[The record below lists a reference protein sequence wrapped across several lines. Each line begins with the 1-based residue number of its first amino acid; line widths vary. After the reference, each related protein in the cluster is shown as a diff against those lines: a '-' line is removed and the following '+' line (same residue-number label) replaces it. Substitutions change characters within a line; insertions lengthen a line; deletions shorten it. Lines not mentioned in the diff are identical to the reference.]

1 MAIEQNGTYSPSER
15 IVSPGVF
22 TREIDQTFLAQGVA
36 AIGGVVVAPF
46 PKGPGF
52 SPTVVTSEGDLET
65 VFGAA
70 DGTLYGPVTAQQ
82 YIRQQGQVT
91 VVRVGGLAGYNQK
104 KALLVTATPGQYGRF
119 QETASVSGSLLDATL
134 YPNSAADSVF
144 NITGS
149 VQVTFGNGFYA
160 GETIEIGTIKLR
172 TFAMPAGGL
181 YGAVTASDGCLDYFT
196 ATASAANAPFSITGT
211 APWNGVT
218 FWTGSVLTVRRV
230 PGDCD
235 FELEI
240 EGMLTGSFGA
250 FNPNAFVAGTGS
262 VEDGCGSSSLLPGAD
277 SVLLAV
283 LANTAYD
290 RSQNL
295 YGFSGSLLT
304 TSSAASVT
312 ADFSL
317 ALNTI
322 YTDGTGNN
330 ASSSYGTYQFSL
342 DQESNKYITNVFGT
356 DPKAGYYPVAAGQK
370 IEAAYTYKNFK
381 HKTKTIIDQMLTS
394 GSWKITVATR
404 DALDF
409 EDGIEPSEGTST
421 FDLTNAYTPFIRSQL
436 IAAFT
441 GSGISSSAAY
451 DLFKVHT
458 LTDGTSANTQYKIE
472 ISNVRSPG
480 SVPGTSYGS
489 FTLAVRSYTDTDAK
503 PIYLERF
510 DNLSLD
516 VNSSNYIARRI
527 GDTYNYIDFNGKI
540 LEFGDFPQ
548 KSKYI
553 RVEMAVSPWPID
565 AIPYGFG
572 PYAAP
577 IGGDYARLGK
587 VPAMQYTSASVYNL
601 QPGRYASGIVF
612 QPAPAQADAALTAL
626 YPNGTSVGPEL
637 DNKQYFAPIPQGASV
652 GANVAFDLEAVCGVS
667 PLYVVSQES
676 TNVKK
681 RRFVL
686 GFQGGFDGQ
695 SPSVPMLIGNDILPT
710 NQQGLDC
717 STSTSRGTYAYKQA
731 VSALSNA
738 DEFDFNLIT
747 TPGINYS
754 NHSYVASAVIDMCER
769 RGDSFYIMDI
779 APNQTA
785 GAAAIQTVVDLA
797 GQFDTN
803 YAATY
808 YPWVKIT
815 ETNSNKVMPVPPS
828 VVMMSVYAANDKVS
842 AEWFAPAGL
851 NRGGIP
857 TAVSVAD
864 RLTHTE
870 RDTLYEGHV
879 NPIASFP
886 GQGVVAWGQK
896 TLQRNPSALDR
907 VNVRRL
913 LIALK
918 KFIASSSRFLVFEQ
932 NVATTRQRF
941 LNIVNPY
948 LESVQQRSGVYA
960 FKVVMDDS
968 NNTPDLV
975 DRGILYGQI
984 YIQPTRTAEM
994 IVLDFNVLPT
1004 GATFPG
1010 A

>member
-1 MAIEQNGTYSPSER
+1 
-15 IVSPGVF
+15 
-22 TREIDQTFLAQGVA
+22 
-36 AIGGVVVAPF
+36 
-46 PKGPGF
+46 
-52 SPTVVTSEGDLET
+52 
-65 VFGAA
+65 
-70 DGTLYGPVTAQQ
+70 
-82 YIRQQGQVT
+82 
-91 VVRVGGLAGYNQK
+91 
-104 KALLVTATPGQYGRF
+104 
-119 QETASVSGSLLDATL
+119 
-134 YPNSAADSVF
+134 
-144 NITGS
+144 
-149 VQVTFGNGFYA
+149 
-160 GETIEIGTIKLR
+160 
-172 TFAMPAGGL
+172 
-181 YGAVTASDGCLDYFT
+181 
-196 ATASAANAPFSITGT
+196 
-211 APWNGVT
+211 
-218 FWTGSVLTVRRV
+218 
-230 PGDCD
+230 
-235 FELEI
+235 
-240 EGMLTGSFGA
+240 
-250 FNPNAFVAGTGS
+250 
-262 VEDGCGSSSLLPGAD
+262 
-277 SVLLAV
+277 
-283 LANTAYD
+283 
-290 RSQNL
+290 
-295 YGFSGSLLT
+295 
-304 TSSAASVT
+304 
-312 ADFSL
+312 L

-322 YTDGTGNN
+322 YTDGSGNT

-342 DQESNKYITNVFGT
+342 DEESNKYITNVFGT
-356 DPKAGYYPVAAGQK
+356 DPKAGYVPVAAGQK

-381 HKTKTIIDQMLTS
+381 HRTKTIINQMLAS
-394 GSWKITVATR
+394 GSWKIAIFSR
-404 DALDF
+404 DAMDF
-409 EDGIEPSEGTST
+409 EDGIEPADGTSA

-441 GSGISSSAAY
+441 GSGVSSSAAY

-458 LTDGTSANTQYKIE
+458 LTDGTAANTAYKLE
-472 ISNVRSPG
+472 ISNVKSPG

-489 FTLAVRSYTDTDAK
+489 FTLAVRSYSDTDLK
-503 PIYLERF
+503 PVYLERF
-510 DNLSLD
+510 DNLNLD
-516 VNSSNYIARRI
+516 VNSANYVARRI

-548 KSKYI
+548 KSKYV
-553 RVEMAVSPWPID
+553 RVEMATAPWPVD

-572 PYAAP
+572 PYATP
-577 IGGDYARLGK
+577 VGGDYARLGK
-587 VPAMQYTSASVYNL
+587 IPAMQYCSASAYLL
-601 QPGRYASGIVF
+601 QPGRYASGVVF
-612 QPAPAQADAALTAL
+612 QPAPAQADADLAAL
-626 YPNGTSVGPEL
+626 YPNGSSVGPEL
-637 DNKQYFAPIPQGASV
+637 DNKQYFAPVPQGSAV
-652 GANVAFDLEAVCGVS
+652 GANVAFDLETYCGVS
-667 PLYVVSQES
+667 PLYVASQEN

-695 SPSVPMLIGNDILPT
+695 SPSVPVLIGNDILPT

-717 STSTSRGTYAYKQA
+717 STSTSRGTYAYRQSIA
-731 VSALSNA
+731 ALSNA

-747 TPGINYS
+747 VPGINYED
-754 NHSYVASAVIDMCER
+754 HAYVATSIVDMCER
-769 RGDSFYIMDI
+769 RGDAFYIMDI

-785 GAAAIQTVVDLA
+785 GATAIQNVVDLA

-808 YPWVKIT
+808 YPWVKVT
-815 ETNSNKVMPVPPS
+815 ETNSNKIMNVPPS
-828 VVMMSVYAANDKVS
+828 VVMMGVYAANDKVA

-879 NPIASFP
+879 NPIAAFP

-994 IVLDFNVLPT
+994 IVLDFNVLPS
-1004 GATFPG
+1004 GAVFPS

>member
-1 MAIEQNGTYSPSER
+1 MAIEQNGNYSPSER

-22 TREIDQTFLAQGVA
+22 TKEVDQSFLAQGVA

-52 SPTVVTSEGDLET
+52 SPTVVNSEGDLT
-65 VFGAA
+65 SIFGDA
-70 DGTLYGPVTAQQ
+70 DGTLYGPITAQQ
-82 YIRQQGQVT
+82 YLRQQGQVT

-104 KALLVTATPGQYGRF
+104 QGLFVTALPGQYARF
-119 QETASVSGSLLDATL
+119 VETGSVSGSLLDSTL
-134 YPNSAADSVF
+134 YPNSSVDHEF
-144 NITGS
+144 YITGS
-149 VQVTFGNGFYA
+149 VSVTFDSGYYE
-160 GETIEIGTIKLR
+160 GETIEIGTLQVKTWKR
-172 TFAMPAGGL
+172 TSTML
-181 YGAVTASDGCLDYFT
+181 YGASTASGDCLDTFV
-196 ATASAANAPFSITGT
+196 ATASFENTPITIIGS
-211 APWNGVT
+211 APWNGVK
-218 FWTGSVLTVRRV
+218 VQQLTIRRV
-230 PGDCD
+230 PGACD

-240 EGMLTGSFGA
+240 EAILSGSYGP
-250 FNPNAFVAGTGS
+250 FNPNAFTAGTIS
-262 VEDGCGSSSLLPGAD
+262 SEDGCGSASAIPARD
-277 SVLLAV
+277 EVVLAV

-290 RSQNL
+290 RGQNL
-295 YGFSGSLLT
+295 YGFSGSLLY
-304 TSSAASVT
+304 TSSAAAVT
-312 ADFSL
+312 TDFSL

-322 YTDGTGNN
+322 YTDGSGNT
-330 ASSSYGTYQFSL
+330 ASSSYGTYRFSL
-342 DQESNKYITNVFGT
+342 DEESNSYITNVFGT
-356 DPKAGYYPVAAGQK
+356 DPKAGFVPVAAGQK

-381 HKTKTIIDQMLTS
+381 SRTKTVINEMLAS
-394 GSWKITVATR
+394 GSWKIAIATR
-404 DALDF
+404 NALVF
-409 EDGIEPSEGTST
+409 EDGIEPADGTST

-436 IAAFT
+436 IAPFT
-441 GSGISSSAAY
+441 GSGVSSSAAY

-458 LTDGTSANTQYKIE
+458 LTDGTSANTAYKVE
-472 ISNVRSPG
+472 ISNVKSAGSIPG
-480 SVPGTSYGS
+480 SSYGS
-489 FTLAVRSYTDTDAK
+489 FTLAVRSYSDTDLK
-503 PIYLERF
+503 PVYLERF

-516 VNSSNYIARRI
+516 VNSANYIARRI

-553 RVEMAVSPWPID
+553 RVEMATAPWPVD
-565 AIPYGFG
+565 SIPYGFG

-577 IGGDYARLGK
+577 VGGDFARLGK
-587 VPAMQYTSASVYNL
+587 VTPMQYCSASAYLL

-612 QPAPAQADAALTAL
+612 QPAPAQADDELKAL
-626 YPNGTSVGPEL
+626 YPNGSSVGPEL
-637 DNKQYFAPIPQGASV
+637 DNKQYFAPIPQGSSV
-652 GANVAFDLEAVCGVS
+652 GKNVAFDLETYCGVS
-667 PLYVVSQES
+667 PLYVASQEN

-695 SPSVPMLIGNDILPT
+695 SPSVPLLIGNDILPT

-717 STSTSRGTYAYKQA
+717 ATSTSRGTYAYRQA
-731 VSALSNA
+731 IAALSNA

-747 TPGINYS
+747 TPGVNYQHHAYIS
-754 NHSYVASAVIDMCER
+754 SAIVDMCER
-769 RGDSFYIMDI
+769 RGDAFYIMDV
-779 APNQTA
+779 APNQSA
-785 GAAAIQTVVDLA
+785 GASSIQNAVDLA

-808 YPWVKIT
+808 YPWVKVV
-815 ETNSNKVMPVPPS
+815 ETNSNKIMPVPPS
-828 VVMMSVYAANDKVS
+828 VVMMSVYAANDKVA

-879 NPIASFP
+879 NPIAAFP

-1004 GATFPG
+1004 GAAFPG

>member
-1 MAIEQNGTYSPSER
+1 MAIEQNGNYSPSER

-22 TREIDQTFLAQGVA
+22 TKEIDQTFLAQGVA

-52 SPTVVTSEGDLET
+52 SPTVVTSEGDLSSI
-65 VFGAA
+65 FGDA
-70 DGTLYGPVTAQQ
+70 DGTLYGPITAQQ
-82 YIRQQGQVT
+82 YLRQQGQVT
-91 VVRVGGLAGYNQK
+91 VVRVGGLAGYTQQQ
-104 KALLVTATPGQYGRF
+104 AMLITAIPGQYGRF
-119 QETASVSGSLLDATL
+119 QENVSVSGSLLDATIS
-134 YPNSAADSVF
+134 PNSAANSVF
-144 NITGS
+144 SISGS
-149 VQVTFGNGFYA
+149 VQVTFGGGYYE
-160 GETIEIGTIKLR
+160 GETVEIGLLQVA
-172 TFAMPAGGL
+172 TFASSSTNL
-181 YGAVTASDGCLDYFT
+181 YGAVTSSGGVLQYFS
-196 ATASAANAPFSITGT
+196 ATASAANVPFTISGG
-211 APWNGVT
+211 APWNGARINSLTMTRVE
-218 FWTGSVLTVRRV
+218 GS
-230 PGDCD
+230 CD
-235 FELEI
+235 FTI
-240 EGMLTGSFGA
+240 EVAGMLTGSFGP
-250 FNPNAFVAGTGS
+250 FNPADFTPGVGLS
-262 VEDGCGSSSLLPGAD
+262 EDGCGSSSYATGSD

-290 RSQNL
+290 RAQTL
-295 YGFSGSLLT
+295 YGFSGSLLM
-304 TSSAASVT
+304 TSSAESVT
-312 ADFSL
+312 TDFSL
-317 ALNTI
+317 ELNTI
-322 YTDGTGNN
+322 YTDANDNT
-330 ASSSYGTYQFSL
+330 ATDAYGTYQFSL
-342 DQESNKYITNVFGT
+342 DENSNKYLTNVFGT
-356 DPKAGYYPVAAGQK
+356 DPKAGYYPVAANQK

-381 HKTKTIIDQMLTS
+381 YKTKQIVEEMLAS
-394 GSWKITVATR
+394 GSWKISLSFR
-404 DALDF
+404 DAMTF
-409 EDGIEPSEGTST
+409 EDGIEPADGTST

-436 IAAFT
+436 VSAFT
-441 GSGISSSAAY
+441 GSVASSSAAY

-458 LTDGTSANTQYKIE
+458 LSDGTSANTMYKVE
-472 ISNVRSPG
+472 ISNVRSAGAVPG
-480 SVPGTSYGS
+480 SSYGS
-489 FTLAVRSYTDTDAK
+489 FTLAVRAYSDTDSK

-510 DNLSLD
+510 DNLNLD
-516 VNSSNYIARRI
+516 PDSVNYVARRI

-548 KSKYI
+548 KSKYV
-553 RVEMAVSPWPID
+553 RVEMSVAPWPVD
-565 AIPYGFG
+565 AIPFGFG
-572 PYAAP
+572 PYATP
-577 IGGDYARLGK
+577 VGGDYSRLGK
-587 VPAMQYTSASVYNL
+587 LPAMTYCAASAYSL
-601 QPGRYASGIVF
+601 QPGRYASGVVF
-612 QPAPAQADAALTAL
+612 NPAPAQADAELLGL
-626 YPNGTSVGPEL
+626 YPNGVSTGPEL
-637 DNKQYFAPIPQGASV
+637 DNKQYFAPIPQGAV
-652 GANVAFDLEAVCGVS
+652 AGANVAFDLETDCGIT
-667 PLYVVSQES
+667 PLYVVSQEA

-686 GFQGGFDGQ
+686 GFQGGFDGM
-695 SPSVPMLIGNDILPT
+695 SPSVPVLIGNEILST

-717 STSTSRGTYAYKQA
+717 STSTSRGTYAYRQA
-731 VSALSNA
+731 IAALSNG

-747 TPGINYS
+747 TPGVNYQDHGYIATS
-754 NHSYVASAVIDMCER
+754 IVDLCER
-769 RGDSFYIMDI
+769 RGDAFYIMDI

-785 GAAAIQTVVDLA
+785 GAAAINNVVDLA

-808 YPWVKIT
+808 YPWVKVA
-815 ETNSNKVMPVPPS
+815 ESNSNKIMNVPPS
-828 VVMMSVYAANDKVS
+828 VVMMSVYAANDKVA

-864 RLTHTE
+864 RLTHGE
-870 RDTLYEGHV
+870 RDVLYEGHV
-879 NPIASFP
+879 NPIAAFP

-918 KFIASSSRFLVFEQ
+918 KFIASSSRYLVFEQ
-932 NVATTRQRF
+932 NVSTTRQRF

-960 FKVVMDDS
+960 FKVVMDDT